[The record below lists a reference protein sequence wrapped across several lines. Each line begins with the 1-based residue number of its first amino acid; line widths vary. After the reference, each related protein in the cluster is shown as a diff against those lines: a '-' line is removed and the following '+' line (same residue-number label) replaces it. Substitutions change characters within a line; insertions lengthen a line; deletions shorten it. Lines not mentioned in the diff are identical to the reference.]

1 MITRRKG
8 ALTPTSFV
16 GGKWHHSYRE
26 TTAWLLLSSLH
37 LLLLTK
43 LPNLRSRSS
52 PRHSALTWNGG
63 HPPISH
69 GANCWC
75 AGGDHVEL
83 FSFLGGDGIAP
94 TKLSPRCSCSP
105 SLAIDAILTS
115 GPDHIWLVERKDTGQ
130 YACMGGFV
138 EVNESGEEATLREL
152 KEETGIALSREEAS
166 PKFFGVYSDPRRDNR
181 RPTASIIYVLDI
193 PLSYEPKA
201 GDDAKGVKRVL
212 LSDIDQLDFFADHL
226 SILLDYRESIK
237 RRVPVDSGGTK
248 EGLCI

>member
-75 AGGDHVEL
+75 AGDDHVE

-130 YACMGGFV
+130 YACMGGFI

-152 KEETGIALSREEAS
+152 EEETGIALSREEAS

-181 RPTASIIYVLDI
+181 RPTSSIIYVLDI
-193 PLSYEPKA
+193 PLSYKPKA
-201 GDDAKGVKRVL
+201 GDDAKGVKRVAI
-212 LSDIDQLDFFADHL
+212 SDINQLDFFADHL
-226 SILLDYRESIK
+226 SILLDYRESIE
-237 RRVPVDSGGTK
+237 RRVAVDAGGTK
-248 EGLCI
+248 KGLCI